1 MVSSQLSIDK
11 FFNSLKHIKPR
22 KRQQQKPK
30 ESSQPGNKYQVA
42 TGKQENQRK
51 NETQGEGRFVKT
63 KERGKTVVI
72 GDSQLHHIEENRLSG
87 KKKTLVRSKGDL
99 KI

>member
-1 MVSSQLSIDK
+1 M
-11 FFNSLKHIKPR
+11 
-22 KRQQQKPK
+22 
-30 ESSQPGNKYQVA
+30 A

-63 KERGKTVVI
+63 KERGKTFVI

-87 KKKTLVRSKGDL
+87 RKNKTLVRSNGDL
-99 KI
+99 KIHEVSSVFLKVF